1 LIPAESQLIDPGFK
15 LVLQTK
21 TTTIAPKMRLSTIA
35 AAISV
40 PLATNARIQPTHDK
54 RAHFDLESDAAQS
67 VEIHWPSGTVQTL
80 KNVGGDR
87 VLVVDEPAPSPGTK

>member
-1 LIPAESQLIDPGFK
+1 
-15 LVLQTK
+15 
-21 TTTIAPKMRLSTIA
+21 MRLSTIA

-54 RAHFDLESDAAQS
+54 RAHFGLESDAAQS
-67 VEIHWPSGTVQTL
+67 EIHWPSGTAQTL

-87 VLVVDEPAPSPGTK
+87 VLVVDEPARSPGTK